1 MKINKPI
8 IVSISAF
15 SGGGKTAIIE
25 KLKQRLVNAVS
36 LHFDDYDFECPD
48 EIVDWVQ
55 RGADY
60 SEYKIEPF
68 IDDLKKIIASNNDIQ
83 WILLDYPFSYV
94 KDDLGQYIDY
104 SIFLDTSLDV
114 ALSRRLLRDYDNSSS
129 EAIINDLKFYLS
141 HGRICYL
148 EMLKTVKPTCDLIVD
163 GNQSEN
169 EIEQEILMA
178 LKKKFIKEDFYEK

>member
-1 MKINKPI
+1 MEKNKPML
-8 IVSISAF
+8 VSISAV
-15 SGGGKTAIIE
+15 SGGGKTRIVE
-25 KLKQRLVNAVS
+25 KLKETLTNAVS

-68 IDDLKKIIASNNDIQ
+68 IDDLKKIMASNNNIQ

-94 KDDLGQYIDY
+94 KNNLGQYIDY

-114 ALSRRLLRDYDNSSS
+114 AMSRRLLRDHENACRDD
-129 EAIINDLKFYLS
+129 IMNDLKFYLS
-141 HGRICYL
+141 HGRMCYL

-163 GNQSEN
+163 GNQTEN
-169 EIEQEILMA
+169 EVLQEILIA
-178 LKKKFIKEDFYEK
+178 LNMRFSKDIIYEK